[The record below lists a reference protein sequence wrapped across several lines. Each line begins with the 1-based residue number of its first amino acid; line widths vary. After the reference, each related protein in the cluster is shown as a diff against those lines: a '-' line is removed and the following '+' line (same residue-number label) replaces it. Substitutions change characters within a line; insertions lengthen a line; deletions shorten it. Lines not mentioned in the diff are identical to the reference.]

1 MTQDEHWQTMFDAYM
16 KFMEDNKRCPSK
28 YKAEE
33 RKLVN
38 WLKYNRKMRNKG
50 LLDEARLAKLSELF
64 ELSEKY
70 RRVNQHAYLNG
81 N

>member
-1 MTQDEHWQTMFDAYM
+1 MTQEEHWQTMFDAYM
-16 KFMEDNKRCPSK
+16 KFMKDNKRCPSK

-50 LLDEARLAKLSELF
+50 CWT
-64 ELSEKY
+64 
-70 RRVNQHAYLNG
+70 RRGWRNSPSSSNCRRNTAV
-81 N
+81 

>member
-1 MTQDEHWQTMFDAYM
+1 MTQDERWQTMFDAYM
-16 KFMEDNKRCPSK
+16 KFMKDNKRCPSK